1 VHPDD
6 ESIKSKKRME
16 KTFQG
21 LIISLLNYTEIFGG
35 FKNFLSYYLIS
46 YFYFMVGI
54 MAIMCVAKK
63 ARILFDDAMNW
74 LCLIF
79 NLILYR
85 SAIIIVLTWTV

>member
-1 VHPDD
+1 
-6 ESIKSKKRME
+6 ME

-54 MAIMCVAKK
+54 MANSHVGTFEP
-63 ARILFDDAMNW
+63 LFK
-74 LCLIF
+74 
-79 NLILYR
+79 
-85 SAIIIVLTWTV
+85 SGTSPP